1 MSKSAYGHIKEAQ
14 IIGSLPGDQQQ
25 ELEDL
30 EAKRTRTPAQE
41 HRLEELWTQ
50 AFLLHEKRQLERHER
65 AERIR
70 RGEEVP

>member
-1 MSKSAYGHIKEAQ
+1 MGKSAYGHIKEAQ
-14 IIGSLPGDQQQ
+14 VIGSLPPEEQQ

-30 EAKRTRTPAQE
+30 EVKRTRTPAQE

-50 AFLLHEKRQLERHER
+50 AFLLHEKRQRDRHER

-70 RGEEVP
+70 RGEELP